1 MLCHVHHIFCVL
13 LLSLC
18 SVPAYALYEEEPAYT
33 ETSVFLLVQ
42 GIGGVEIPAV
52 VSKEASWLSVTD
64 VFDFLKIRSSLSGGA
79 DTVSGS
85 FITEQAL
92 FIIDRKHHRIL
103 FQGKVFELQPNDF
116 IRTPTSL
123 FMKTELFGLVF
134 GLDCKFNFRSLS
146 VKMDTKLELPA
157 IREKKQEIMHNNI
170 NRLRGQL
177 VGDTLIKRTYPLFQ
191 FGMAD
196 WAVITTQR
204 MQGNNDTRLNLSLG
218 AIIAGG
224 ETNVS
229 LNYNNTSRQQ
239 LSQTHDSMNVIR
251 PFDQRQ
257 QYYRWR
263 LVNNDHR
270 ALRQIIA
277 GKIFAQS
284 TASIYDPVVGVQVT
298 NTPTTF
304 RRSFGSYTLSNFTEP
319 GWGVELYVN
328 NELVDY
334 LKADAS
340 GFFTFQVPLV
350 YGNSLV
356 KLRFYGP
363 WGEERIREENISIPF
378 NFLPQ
383 REFEY
388 MLSAGVVED
397 SINSRFGRLSLN
409 YGATKY
415 ITVGGG
421 VEYLSS
427 VKSGK
432 IMPYVNTSV
441 RIASNL
447 LFSGDYSYG
456 IRARGILSY
465 RLPSNLQIELNYSRY
480 KKGQTAINYNYL
492 EERKVTVSKPFFG
505 RSFAVFTRLTMNQ
518 IILPE
523 TKYTT
528 AEWLMS
534 GAVKSVGANLTTFAI
549 ITDQQDP
556 YLYSNLS
563 LTFRMPAQIL
573 VTPQIQYE
581 YNHSKII
588 SSRCEV
594 GKYLFRRGYM
604 NISYE
609 KNFKSNFSNA
619 GVGFRYDFSFARTS
633 VSAMRSN
640 NETVLVQSAAGSLIN
655 DHGHLDVNNR
665 SSVGLGGIVMAP
677 FLDLND
683 NGHRDAGEP
692 RVEGLQIVVN
702 GGRIIHDKRD
712 TTIRI
717 LDLEPY
723 TNYYIDMSRNSFN
736 NIAWQVKYK
745 TMSVA
750 IDANRVKR
758 VEVPVI
764 IAGEASGTVSLKKK
778 DQLEGIGRIVIC
790 IYRQNGSL
798 AGRVVTEPDGFFS
811 FMGLAP
817 GNYIAS
823 ADTIQLHK
831 LGIKATPAN
840 IPFHISKTM
849 EGDIADGLEFKLE
862 YLKEEEH

>member
-1 MLCHVHHIFCVL
+1 MLCSIHYIICVL
-13 LLSLC
+13 LLTLC
-18 SVPAYALYEEEPAYT
+18 SVPAFALYEEPVYA
-33 ETSVFLLVQ
+33 ETSVLLIVH
-42 GIGGVEIPAV
+42 GIGGTEVPAV
-52 VSKEASWLSVTD
+52 ITKDAAYLSVTD
-64 VFDFLKIRSSLSGGA
+64 VFDFLKIHSSLSGGA
-79 DTVSGS
+79 DTVSGF

-92 FIIDRKHHRIL
+92 FIIDRVHHRIV
-103 FQGKVFELQPNDF
+103 FQGKVFELHADDF
-116 IRTPTSL
+116 IRTATSL

-146 VKMDTKLELPA
+146 VQMNTKLELPA
-157 IREKKQEIMHNNI
+157 VREKKQEIIHNNI

-177 VGDTLIKRTYPLFQ
+177 KGDTLIKRTYPLFQ

-196 WAVITTQR
+196 WSVTATQR
-204 MQGNNDTRLNLSLG
+204 LQGTNDTRLNLTLG
-218 AIIAGG
+218 AIVAGG

-284 TASIYDPVVGVQVT
+284 TASIYDPVVGVQFT
-298 NTPTTF
+298 NTPTTY
-304 RRSFGSYTLSNFTEP
+304 RRSFGTYTLSNFTEP
-319 GWGVELYVN
+319 GWGVELFVN

-334 LKADAS
+334 AKADAS

-363 WGEERIREENISIPF
+363 WGEERFREENISIPF
-378 NFLPQ
+378 NFLPH

-388 MLSAGVVED
+388 MLSAGMVED
-397 SINSRFGRLSLN
+397 SVHSRFGRLSLN
-409 YGATKY
+409 YGATKS

-421 VEYLSS
+421 AEYLSS
-427 VKSGK
+427 VKDGK
-432 IMPYVNTSV
+432 VMPFVNTSV

-465 RLPSNLQIELNYSRY
+465 RLPSNFQVELNYSRY
-480 KKGQTAINYNYL
+480 KKGQKAINYNYL
-492 EERKVTVSKPFFG
+492 EERKVIISKPFFG
-505 RSFAVFTRLTMNQ
+505 RNFAVFTRLALNQ
-518 IILPE
+518 IVLAE

-528 AEWLMS
+528 AEWMMS
-534 GAVKSVGANLTTFAI
+534 GAVKGVGANLTTFAI
-549 ITDQQDP
+549 VTDQEDP

-563 LTFRMPAQIL
+563 LSFRLPARL
-573 VTPQIQYE
+573 MVTPQMQYE

-594 GKYLFRRGYM
+594 GRYLFRRAYM
-604 NISYE
+604 NVSYE
-609 KNFKSNFSNA
+609 KNYKSNFSNA
-619 GVGFRYDFSFARTS
+619 SIGFRYDFSFARAG
-633 VSAMRSN
+633 VSALRSN
-640 NETVLVQSAAGSLIN
+640 NETTLVQSAGGSLVY
-655 DHGHLDVNNR
+655 DHRQLDVNNR
-665 SSVGLGGIVMAP
+665 SSVGLGGIAVVP
-677 FLDLND
+677 FLDLNN

-692 RVEGLQIVVN
+692 KVDGLQIVVN

-723 TNYYIDMSRNSFN
+723 TNYYIDMTRNNFN
-736 NIAWQVKYK
+736 NISWRVKYK

-764 IAGEASGTVSLKKK
+764 IAGEVSGTVSLKK
-778 DQLEGIGRIVIC
+778 EGVGRIMIC
-790 IYRQNGSL
+790 FYRPDGSL
-798 AGRVVTEPDGFFS
+798 AGRMQTESDGFFS
-811 FMGLAP
+811 FTGLTP
-817 GNYIAS
+817 GNYIAR
-823 ADTIQLHK
+823 ADTVQLDK
-831 LGIKATPAN
+831 LRMTATPAG
-840 IPFHISKTM
+840 IPFHITNSM
-849 EGDIADGLEFKLE
+849 EGDVADGLEFKLE